1 MFFWSLMIHVKIVLF
16 NTFTFI
22 FIQLSHS
29 TAIILASTL
38 PLNQLIAIIA
48 LDIHFKSLSVFLSF
62 TNILKKDLKKLWLFI
77 PQRGKDSCVSTI
89 AKSHYS
95 TEILFYTPLP
105 PKKLLVLHWFG
116 NLSQCNVTHKNQLLF
131 LHRESSLK
139 WVQVLKRNSL
149 LVVMVTKLWSK

>member
-29 TAIILASTL
+29 TAIMLASTL

-62 TNILKKDLKKLWLFI
+62 TNILKKDMKKLWLFI

-95 TEILFYTPLP
+95 TEILFCTPLP
-105 PKKLLVLHWFG
+105 PKKFLVWHWFG
-116 NLSQCNVTHKNQLLF
+116 NLSQCNVTHKNWHLF
-131 LHRESSLK
+131 TMVKNES
-139 WVQVLKRNSL
+139 
-149 LVVMVTKLWSK
+149 